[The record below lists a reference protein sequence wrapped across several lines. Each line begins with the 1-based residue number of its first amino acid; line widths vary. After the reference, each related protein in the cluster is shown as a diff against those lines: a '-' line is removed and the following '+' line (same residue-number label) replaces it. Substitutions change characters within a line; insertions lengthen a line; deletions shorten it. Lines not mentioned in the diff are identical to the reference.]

1 LSALWV
7 CGSPADLLRIDVV
20 HNEGAMASPYNAFL
34 SYSHAADGRLAPALQ
49 RGIQRLGKSW
59 FQRTAVRVF
68 RDKTNLSVSPGLW
81 SAIQSSLEQS
91 EYLLL
96 MASVQSAASPWV
108 QKELEWWLE
117 HRSVA
122 KLLIIVTDGQV
133 AWDARKG
140 DFDWER
146 TTCLP
151 PLLRGHFQDEPH
163 YLDLR
168 WARGR
173 KILTLHNQEFRAAV
187 LTLAAPLHGKRMEE
201 LDSEDI
207 RQQRRFLRIAISVIM
222 VIGILAVAGIVE
234 QRRAKDESAIAQSRR
249 MAARS
254 VVLLERKDIDE
265 AIVFAVFAWRLSHT
279 DEALSVLRR
288 VASASVEV
296 ATILGQHT
304 GNVTTIA
311 FGPTRD
317 EGTVLATG
325 GDDGLIMLWRV
336 PDGRPIESPIASGQ
350 SSVHGIQFSEDG
362 RYLLS
367 RGVGPK
373 TEQDHG
379 HASLVLYDLSS
390 KTRMQVPT
398 EFLFRKTYLLGPD
411 EASLSPDG
419 RRVALMSDNHI
430 AVWDAASGTIRQ
442 KIAPRDLHTVC
453 LQFATNSRLLWV
465 SSYGTGVTLTI
476 WDLETNRT
484 QVGPP
489 VKLPDIDPVDETDV
503 TASCTKDASRVAVWG
518 GKEGPPSLYLR
529 GNNMDLQP
537 VPFLGDVGIPSDQND
552 YFVSFDNG
560 GSRAAVNWQART
572 LVWDL
577 EQHTVLKD
585 VVLGKE
591 YSLPS
596 TLPTTISRDGRWLA
610 VANGNVAIWDLNMKD
625 ARTTARTLD
634 AACSL
639 SDNPH
644 DRECI
649 RRLCE
654 KIPPSI
660 VDKALLNAVQSDDY
674 DELRRNNWKEAC
686 AYQ

>member
-1 LSALWV
+1 
-7 CGSPADLLRIDVV
+7 
-20 HNEGAMASPYNAFL
+20 
-34 SYSHAADGRLAPALQ
+34 
-49 RGIQRLGKSW
+49 
-59 FQRTAVRVF
+59 
-68 RDKTNLSVSPGLW
+68 
-81 SAIQSSLEQS
+81 
-91 EYLLL
+91 
-96 MASVQSAASPWV
+96 
-108 QKELEWWLE
+108 
-117 HRSVA
+117 
-122 KLLIIVTDGQV
+122 
-133 AWDARKG
+133 
-140 DFDWER
+140 
-146 TTCLP
+146 
-151 PLLRGHFQDEPH
+151 
-163 YLDLR
+163 
-168 WARGR
+168 
-173 KILTLHNQEFRAAV
+173 
-187 LTLAAPLHGKRMEE
+187 
-201 LDSEDI
+201 
-207 RQQRRFLRIAISVIM
+207 

-644 DRECI
+644 DMECI